1 MPSPEAGSTGASSA
15 APSAGGPD
23 EKARRLLAIARR
35 SIETGLAKDRPLA
48 PDLAELP
55 PELREPAA
63 SFVTLRLDGELRGC
77 IGSLEAH
84 APLATDVAE
93 NAFKA
98 AFRDPRFEPVTA
110 AELDELEL
118 HVSVLGPLVRLD
130 VASEE
135 ELVACLRPGRDGLV
149 LREGARR
156 ATYLPSV
163 WEQLPDP
170 HRFVREL
177 KRKAGLSDDHWS
189 PRIECYRYAVEELS

>member
-1 MPSPEAGSTGASSA
+1 MPSPDSASTGASWA
-15 APSAGGPD
+15 AASPNGSG
-23 EKARRLLAIARR
+23 ERARRLLAIARR
-35 SIETGLAKDRPLA
+35 SIETGLASGRPLE

-55 PELREPAA
+55 AELCEPAA
-63 SFVTLRLDGELRGC
+63 SFVTLRLAGELRGC

-84 APLATDVAE
+84 APLAKDVAE

-110 AELDELEL
+110 AELDQLEL
-118 HVSVLGPLVRLD
+118 HVSVLGPLVRLE

-135 ELVACLRPGRDGLV
+135 DLVACLRPGRDGLV
-149 LREGARR
+149 LREGACR

-170 HRFVREL
+170 QRFVREL
-177 KRKAGLSDDHWS
+177 KRKAGLAADHWS